1 MAVLSVFTARI
12 ARLLFGTRLKIALA
26 AVLLVFL
33 ALNGLWE
40 AAGHNVLRHDA
51 LLHAQRSLDCFH
63 PVDISV
69 PTPPHPHSVHLLAW
83 VLLKIFGY
91 CPWPFFIVEA
101 FFLVLAACAVYSCGR
116 ELMTER
122 AGFWAACFLVF
133 STQCLM
139 WLRSFYLDYPLAAVF
154 MWQLYFYLRSRKMER
169 RFFAVA
175 FAAMFPIGGFIK
187 YPYFIYGAFLTIG
200 VIIDMRDKLRGQWK
214 RLGTIAFVAAVC
226 FAAASWFF
234 NIVYGALAGLAAIFI
249 IAASSGDGIRSFQI
263 GLSLPALR
271 LVRYISCAIIVFLSI
286 YLLLMPPF
294 DYAGYASMNIAR
306 PHREISHTF
315 LQYMGFLSMWLE
327 GWLIELKA
335 CVLQPDLFWCYIV
348 GLLMIVFNRRERKR
362 LAVAVVP
369 MLLASVFFAAVT
381 YNVPR
386 YHAPILGLRC
396 LVAAFALSKIGT
408 AAWAVWLFSLSVG
421 LSAHGGWLTSLP
433 IDKVTPY
440 LIHYELKA
448 NKLSFE
454 RIYYPEAYRSVS
466 TSDKKFFDE
475 KGNLLLNKANKLGNL
490 FNSRSGWSDY
500 LYFTVVPYTDNWNEA
515 AENLGAI
522 IPNKSR
528 VHIISDAWNLD
539 KYYNGTDTVE
549 TERFFYTIV
558 RGVTGRTIDFRVN
571 EAKKAAFT
579 MYLLQKDSPWPGGE
593 PLYKFE
599 SGVVKIAL
607 YKGNLPDL
615 DTSAPGK

>member
-1 MAVLSVFTARI
+1 MAVLSVFMARI
-12 ARLLFGTRLKIALA
+12 ARFLFGTRLKIALA
-26 AVLLVFL
+26 AVLLIFL
-33 ALNGLWE
+33 VLNGLWE

-51 LLHAQRSLDCFH
+51 LLHAQRSLDCFS
-63 PVDISV
+63 PVSISV
-69 PTPPHPHSVHLLAW
+69 PTPPHPRSIHLLAW
-83 VLLKIFGY
+83 TLLKIFGY

-101 FFLVLAACAVYSCGR
+101 LFLVLTVCAVYSCGR

-154 MWQLYFYLRSRKMER
+154 MWQLYFYLRSRKMNR
-169 RFFAVA
+169 RVFAMA

-187 YPYFIYGAFLTIG
+187 YPYFIYGVFLTIG
-200 VIIDMRDKLRGQWK
+200 VIVDMRDKLRGQWK
-214 RLGTIAFVAAVC
+214 KLGTIAFVAAVC
-226 FAAASWFF
+226 FAAASCFF
-234 NIVYGALAGLAAIFI
+234 NIVYGTLAGLAAIFLM
-249 IAASSGDGIRSFQI
+249 AASAENGRRFQI
-263 GLSLPALR
+263 GLSLAALR
-271 LVRYISCAIIVFLSI
+271 LIRYISCAIIVFLSI

-306 PHREISHTF
+306 PHREISHSL
-315 LQYMGFLSMWLE
+315 LQYMELLSMWLE

-348 GLLMIVFNRRERKR
+348 GLMMIVFDRRERKR
-362 LAVAVVP
+362 LAVVIVP
-369 MLLASVFFAAVT
+369 MLLASLFFAAVT

-396 LVAAFALSKIGT
+396 LVAAFALSKIGA
-408 AAWAVWLFSLSVG
+408 AAWAVWFFSLSVG
-421 LSAHGGWLTSLP
+421 LSAHGGWLTGLP
-433 IDKVTPY
+433 VDKVTPY

-448 NKLSFE
+448 NKLSIE
-454 RIYYPEAYRSVS
+454 RIYYPESYCSVA
-466 TSDKKFFDE
+466 TSEKKFFDE

-490 FNSRSGWSDY
+490 FNSRSGWSDC
-500 LYFTVVPYTDNWNEA
+500 LYFTVVPYADNWNEA
-515 AENLGAI
+515 ARNLGTI
-522 IPNKSR
+522 IPNKSQ
-528 VHIISDAWNLD
+528 VHIITDAWNLD

-558 RGVTGRTIDFRVN
+558 RGTTGRTMDFRIN
-571 EAKKAAFT
+571 NANKATFT
-579 MYLLQKDSPWPGGE
+579 LYLLQKDSPLPKGE

-607 YKGNLPDL
+607 YKGNHPDFEAL
-615 DTSAPGK
+615 AQDK